1 MSERGKDKRKQLTKR
16 AVPRRV
22 SSRIHQV
29 GPINY
34 MELDLSLSETESE
47 STIVGSESGFGS
59 KNVELEDK
67 QAEAQWIYYK
77 TL

>member
-1 MSERGKDKRKQLTKR
+1 MSERGKDKRKQSTKR

-34 MELDLSLSETESE
+34 TELDLSLSETESE

-59 KNVELEDK
+59 KKVELEDK
-67 QAEAQWIYYK
+67 PAEAQWA
-77 TL
+77 LL